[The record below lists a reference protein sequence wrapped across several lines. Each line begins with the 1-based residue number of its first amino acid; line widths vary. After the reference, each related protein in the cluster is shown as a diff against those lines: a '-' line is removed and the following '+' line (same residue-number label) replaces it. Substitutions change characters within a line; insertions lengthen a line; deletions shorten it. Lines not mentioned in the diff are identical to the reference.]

1 MAEAELIRRMADDMA
16 TIKEQM
22 SRLEIVINEI
32 DQDLHREVNPQYL
45 KKLEKIKKQKGI
57 SFKSTE
63 AEQLVEFLDFEHHD
77 KIYL

>member
-16 TIKEQM
+16 TLKEQM
-22 SRLEIVINEI
+22 SQLEIVINEI

-57 SFKSTE
+57 RFNNIE
-63 AEQLVEFLDFEHHD
+63 EFDEYFLE
-77 KIYL
+77 

>member
-1 MAEAELIRRMADDMA
+1 MAEAELIRRMANDMA
-16 TIKEQM
+16 TLKEQM

-57 SFKSTE
+57 RFKSIE
-63 AEQLVEFLDFEHHD
+63 DFDEYFS
-77 KIYL
+77 K

>member
-1 MAEAELIRRMADDMA
+1 MLLNSIMTDDMA
-16 TIKEQM
+16 TLKEQM

-57 SFKSTE
+57 RFKIIE
-63 AEQLVEFLDFEHHD
+63 EFDEYFL
-77 KIYL
+77 K

>member
-45 KKLEKIKKQKGI
+45 RKLEKIKKQKGI
-57 SFKSTE
+57 SFKNIE
-63 AEQLVEFLDFEHHD
+63 EFDDYFLE
-77 KIYL
+77 

>member
-1 MAEAELIRRMADDMA
+1 MAEAELIRRMADDIA
-16 TIKEQM
+16 TLKEQM

-57 SFKSTE
+57 RFKNIE
-63 AEQLVEFLDFEHHD
+63 EFDEYFL
-77 KIYL
+77 K

>member
-16 TIKEQM
+16 TLKEQM

-57 SFKSTE
+57 RFKNTE
-63 AEQLVEFLDFEHHD
+63 EFDEYFL
-77 KIYL
+77 K